1 MDEITPNIYVGV
13 YLRAEFSTKNL
24 IQLSKLDKLKK
35 LTIDAGNSIY
45 PMTWEDLGGKFRK
58 KELVLTR
65 QLFCYFCK
73 EWSVLPTLTSI
84 GNEINRDHTTVM
96 HAIQQIKNLI
106 DSKDELTL
114 TLYNYILNPKNI

>member
-1 MDEITPNIYVGV
+1 MDEITSNIYVGV
-13 YLRAEFSTKNL
+13 YLRSLFTDNCT
-24 IQLSKLDKLKK
+24 QLDRLNRLKK
-35 LTIDAGNSIY
+35 LILDAGNSIY
-45 PMTWEDLGGKFRK
+45 PMTWEVLGSKFRK

-73 EWSVLPTLTSI
+73 EWSILPTLTSI

-96 HAIQQIKNLI
+96 HSIQQIKDLI

-114 TLYNYILNPKNI
+114 QIYNFILNHKNR

>member
-1 MDEITPNIYVGV
+1 MDEVTPNIYVGV
-13 YLRAEFSTKNL
+13 YLRTQSPLKDL
-24 IQLSKLDKLKK
+24 VQLNKLNKLKGII
-35 LTIDAGNSIY
+35 LEAGNTLH
-45 PMTWEDLGGKFRK
+45 PMTWEDLCGKFKK
-58 KELVLTR
+58 KELVLMR

-73 EWSVLPTLTSI
+73 EWSILPTLTSI

-96 HAIQQIKNLI
+96 YSIQQIRDLV